1 MQTWSNQQQ
10 PTAKQMC
17 LCAIG
22 TAVKASLCTHQM
34 NKWAAPLP
42 VLAYALGI
50 AAKYREDTE
59 RPLPSQAGPR
69 NRCVTVWKRLLSKPT
84 DEFTTAYEQ
93 ASTSAMVLQL
103 IDPSDG
109 RNRMVTEMRHPAS
122 SAHRPT
128 SLRVQHAVHS
138 WSSHCIVYES
148 STCCSFPKMQMVW
161 RKYGRG

>member
-1 MQTWSNQQQ
+1 
-10 PTAKQMC
+10 MC

-109 RNRMVTEMRHPAS
+109 RNRRVTKMRHPGS
-122 SAHRPT
+122 PAHRPT
-128 SLRVQHAVHS
+128 SLRVQHAVQS
-138 WSSHCIVYES
+138 WILTASCTSLRHAAPSQRCRWCGENMEEDERECPSS
-148 STCCSFPKMQMVW
+148 
-161 RKYGRG
+161 